1 MNATAATTRPMMP
14 RATTWV
20 VVAACTAITAAISIG
35 TWPVFNRIEEPRHT
49 IEYQVGALEIRSY
62 EGVIAAEVEIRGERT
77 TAINQGFSILAGYIF
92 GSNKSTRKIGM
103 TAPVTQQGGEK
114 IAMTAPVTQQAEG
127 DVWKVRFMMPAHFT
141 RETLPEPNDARVRI
155 VVDEPKRFAAVRF
168 SGLANDARIAEER
181 AKLLVFV
188 ADQKR
193 EAPGAPVLAFY
204 NPPWT
209 LPFLRRNEIMVEINR

>member
-1 MNATAATTRPMMP
+1 MMP

-193 EAPGAPVLAFY
+193 EATGAPVLAFY